1 MPTLWTNSVIRIM
14 GDKIANVSDESGAMQ
29 EKFKAPR
36 TKRVALPKPIS
47 IRVSS
52 TLSTANLAGLL
63 AGKKEKRVSGRAHE
77 QLFRAAAERSGL
89 DGSELIEY
97 ALAKVALEDDFA
109 DKLLALTGTVDREL
123 DLEF

>member
-1 MPTLWTNSVIRIM
+1 MPAKSEDTPAN
-14 GDKIANVSDESGAMQ
+14 IAAM
-29 EKFKAPR
+29 
-36 TKRVALPKPIS
+36 RVA
-47 IRVSS
+47 S
-52 TLSTANLAGLL
+52 TLNSAQLAGLL

-109 DKLLALTGTVDREL
+109 DKLLGLTGTVSRDI

>member
-1 MPTLWTNSVIRIM
+1 MPASNKEQPSATPN
-14 GDKIANVSDESGAMQ
+14 IAAV
-29 EKFKAPR
+29 
-36 TKRVALPKPIS
+36 RVAT
-47 IRVSS
+47 
-52 TLSTANLAGLL
+52 TLNSAHLAGLM

-109 DKLLALTGTVDREL
+109 DKLLGMTGAVSRDI

>member
-1 MPTLWTNSVIRIM
+1 MTAKRKEHQPKPAAAPN
-14 GDKIANVSDESGAMQ
+14 IAAL
-29 EKFKAPR
+29 
-36 TKRVALPKPIS
+36 RVA
-47 IRVSS
+47 S
-52 TLSTANLAGLL
+52 TLNNAQLAGLM

-109 DKLLALTGTVDREL
+109 DKLLGMAGAVSRDI

>member
-1 MPTLWTNSVIRIM
+1 MSAKSNEQPATTP
-14 GDKIANVSDESGAMQ
+14 DIAAM
-29 EKFKAPR
+29 
-36 TKRVALPKPIS
+36 RVAT
-47 IRVSS
+47 
-52 TLSTANLAGLL
+52 TLNSAQLAGLM

-109 DKLLALTGTVDREL
+109 DKLLGMTGTVSRDI

>member
-1 MPTLWTNSVIRIM
+1 MPA
-14 GDKIANVSDESGAMQ
+14 KIEGPSPKPEAATI
-29 EKFKAPR
+29 AAL
-36 TKRVALPKPIS
+36 RVA
-47 IRVSS
+47 S
-52 TLSTANLAGLL
+52 TLNSAQLAGLL

-97 ALAKVALEDDFA
+97 ALAKVALEDNFA
-109 DKLLALTGTVDREL
+109 DRLLGQTGTVSRDI

>member
-1 MPTLWTNSVIRIM
+1 MPE
-14 GDKIANVSDESGAMQ
+14 KIKEPHA
-29 EKFKAPR
+29 
-36 TKRVALPKPIS
+36 KRVAIAS
-47 IRVSS
+47 IASLRVAS
-52 TLSTANLAGLL
+52 TLNTAQLAGLL

-109 DKLLALTGTVDREL
+109 DKLLAQTGAVSRDI

>member
-1 MPTLWTNSVIRIM
+1 M
-14 GDKIANVSDESGAMQ
+14 
-29 EKFKAPR
+29 
-36 TKRVALPKPIS
+36 RVA
-47 IRVSS
+47 S
-52 TLSTANLAGLL
+52 TLNSAQLAGLL

-109 DKLLALTGTVDREL
+109 DKLLGLTGAVSRDI

>member
-1 MPTLWTNSVIRIM
+1 MASTGKDQQQPSTAENFAAL
-14 GDKIANVSDESGAMQ
+14 
-29 EKFKAPR
+29 
-36 TKRVALPKPIS
+36 RVAT
-47 IRVSS
+47 
-52 TLSTANLAGLL
+52 TLNSAQLAGLMT
-63 AGKKEKRVSGRAHE
+63 GKKEKRVSGRAHE

-109 DKLLALTGTVDREL
+109 DKLLGMTGAVSRDI

>member
-1 MPTLWTNSVIRIM
+1 MPAKSTEQPTT
-14 GDKIANVSDESGAMQ
+14 IAAM
-29 EKFKAPR
+29 
-36 TKRVALPKPIS
+36 RVAT
-47 IRVSS
+47 
-52 TLSTANLAGLL
+52 TLNSAQLAGLM

-109 DKLLALTGTVDREL
+109 ERLLGMTGTVGRDI